1 MGIYKATF
9 TNDEVIGAIPQEAEA
24 ATLKRISRQ
33 DGMKTLRQ
41 DSMPKLKESITAIEE
56 ARADVPPDLGGGER
70 GARRRSGANP
80 SLLLAQRFTAS
91 EKTLEPPSRPGLR

>member
-9 TNDEVIGAIPQEAEA
+9 TNDAVIGAIPQEAEA

-41 DSMPKLKESITAIEE
+41 DSMPKVKESITAIEE
-56 ARADVPPDLGGGER
+56 ARADVSPDLGGGER
-70 GARRRSGANP
+70 GARRRSGANAP
-80 SLLLAQRFTAS
+80 
-91 EKTLEPPSRPGLR
+91 